1 MWHFDG
7 MTESEDDNFRANE
20 NDGIDDDDDDNSK
33 DSKKNSLNFHFF
45 DRIHTL
51 YEAAGFDEDLCVSY
65 IQRLGSVPG
74 VLPFTDIRKLA
85 AAIEELAKVSS
96 SSQSQSQKESSKVV
110 QTVDDVSSDDLILLN
125 LLYAPQRSRL
135 HSILKTLVRI
145 ETAGYILGWT
155 KSSNP
160 EIKRKSNGIRC
171 GCPPLDL
178 IELPRLKV
186 TFTAREDHEG
196 VLRLY
201 SVDHVDLFITD
212 QYDDM
217 TTKMLEG
224 IPHSLLLTNVR
235 GETQVLGK

>member
-1 MWHFDG
+1 
-7 MTESEDDNFRANE
+7 MTESEDDNFCRNE
-20 NDGIDDDDDDNSK
+20 DDSADEDDDNSK
-33 DSKKNSLNFHFF
+33 GSKKNSLNFHFF
-45 DRIHTL
+45 DRIHML
-51 YEAAGFDEDLCVSY
+51 YEAAGCDEDLFVRL

-85 AAIEELAKVSS
+85 VAIEELAAVSS
-96 SSQSQSQKESSKVV
+96 SSQSQKESSQVV
-110 QTVDDVSSDDLILLN
+110 RTVDDVASDDLVLLN

-155 KSSNP
+155 KRSNS
-160 EIKRKSNGIRC
+160 ELKQKSNGIKC

-201 SVDHVDLFITD
+201 SVDHMDLFITD
-212 QYDDM
+212 EYDDM

-224 IPHSLLLTNVR
+224 IPHSLLLTNVK